1 VQKLCAGGAHHA
13 RGNILLVDDERPV
26 LSSVNKALKR
36 LGYSVTAVEDS
47 MEALALFSR
56 NSEAFDLVVTD
67 LTMPR
72 MNGVDLAAKIRE
84 VRSDIP
90 IILCTGFNDVITE
103 QEARSKGI
111 AGLIFKPAC
120 TADLD
125 TAVGLALKTRAT
137 S

>member
-1 VQKLCAGGAHHA
+1 
-13 RGNILLVDDERPV
+13 
-26 LSSVNKALKR
+26 
-36 LGYSVTAVEDS
+36 